1 MRHQRQLRRKG
12 FIWLML
18 SCHRHDGSQGGN
30 GCGQHGGTL
39 LTGLLSKACS
49 TCFFI
54 QPKPTA
60 QCDSAE
66 VDWALP
72 SQVISREW
80 QADLMEAVFPGDY
93 SWCKADRSTWGMM
106 SPEVMFMSGWPNRSA
121 GEGSCVKHKRPRT
134 QACGV
139 PAWGRIPA
147 AVLRLSSFLTF

>member
-1 MRHQRQLRRKG
+1 MREVRV
-12 FIWLML
+12 
-18 SCHRHDGSQGGN
+18 
-30 GCGQHGGTL
+30 GTDADSMEVHCL
-39 LTGLLSKACS
+39 LACS
-49 TCFFI
+49 PRLVQLVFI
-54 QPKPTA
+54 QPKTTA
-60 QCDSAE
+60 QCDRAE

-93 SWCKADRSTWGMM
+93 SWCKADRSTQGMM
-106 SPEVMFMSGWPNRSA
+106 SPEVMFMSGWLSRSA
-121 GEGSCVKHKRPRT
+121 GEGSCVQHKRPRT